1 MENGWVILLVIGLLF
16 LSMYVYAY
24 GTTYYV
30 IKKAERTKIRRL
42 LAAQEKELRLKAE
55 MQERQNQREE
65 QYRIANARSLQIQKE
80 LKQLGKFNQQKV
92 QA

>member
-30 IKKAERTKIRRL
+30 IKKDERTKIRRL